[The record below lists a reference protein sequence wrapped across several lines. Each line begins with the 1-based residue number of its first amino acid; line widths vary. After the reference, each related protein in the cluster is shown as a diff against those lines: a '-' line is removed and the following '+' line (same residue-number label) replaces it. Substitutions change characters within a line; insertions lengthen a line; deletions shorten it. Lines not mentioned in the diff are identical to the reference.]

1 MRHSCGKFVQKSVEN
16 YVKKCVQK
24 LCKLI
29 VQKWQT
35 INKIVR
41 KISFTQAKV
50 DFKQVFAIFYH
61 NFHTQFLFN
70 SPLLSESFAPFAHRT
85 INTTITF
92 NNKEE
97 INF

>member
-1 MRHSCGKFVQKSVEN
+1 MPAKSGKSVQNSVQKCAQKTWKLFVQNYQKVE
-16 YVKKCVQK
+16 KFTQK
-24 LCKLI
+24 M
-29 VQKWQT
+29 
-35 INKIVR
+35 
-41 KISFTQAKV
+41 SFTQAKV

-97 INF
+97 KINF

>member
-1 MRHSCGKFVQKSVEN
+1 MQIKSGKSVQNYVQKSA
-16 YVKKCVQK
+16 QK
-24 LCKLI
+24 TCKLI

-50 DFKQVFAIFYH
+50 GFKQVFAIFYH
-61 NFHTQFLFN
+61 NFHTLFLLIY
-70 SPLLSESFAPFAHRT
+70 SLLNGSFTLFTHRT
-85 INTTITF
+85 TNTTITF

>member
-1 MRHSCGKFVQKSVEN
+1 MQIKSGKSVQNYVQKSA
-16 YVKKCVQK
+16 QK
-24 LCKLI
+24 TCKLI

-50 DFKQVFAIFYH
+50 GFKQVFAIFYH
-61 NFHTQFLFN
+61 NFHTLFL
-70 SPLLSESFAPFAHRT
+70 STYSLLNDSFTLFTHRT
-85 INTTITF
+85 TNTTITF

>member
-1 MRHSCGKFVQKSVEN
+1 MPAKSGKSVQNSVQKYAQKSWKLFVQNCQKVEKII
-16 YVKKCVQK
+16 KKM
-24 LCKLI
+24 
-29 VQKWQT
+29 
-35 INKIVR
+35 
-41 KISFTQAKV
+41 SFSQAKV
-50 DFKQVFAIFYH
+50 GFKQVFAIFYH

-70 SPLLSESFAPFAHRT
+70 SSLLNQSFAPFAHRT

>member
-1 MRHSCGKFVQKSVEN
+1 MQIKSGKSVQNYVQKSA
-16 YVKKCVQK
+16 QK
-24 LCKLI
+24 TCKLI

-35 INKIVR
+35 INKIIR

-61 NFHTQFLFN
+61 NFHTPFN
-70 SPLLSESFAPFAHRT
+70 SYLPLLSLSFTPFAHRT

>member
-1 MRHSCGKFVQKSVEN
+1 MLTKSGKIVQNSVQKSA
-16 YVKKCVQK
+16 QK
-24 LCKLI
+24 TWKLI
-29 VQKWQT
+29 VQK
-35 INKIVR
+35 NKNVESFI
-41 KISFTQAKV
+41 KNCSFTQAKV

>member
-1 MRHSCGKFVQKSVEN
+1 MPTKSGKLVQN
-16 YVKKCVQK
+16 CVQK
-24 LCKLI
+24 YAQKTWKLI
-29 VQKWQT
+29 VQK
-35 INKIVR
+35 IKIVE
-41 KISFTQAKV
+41 SFIKKCSFSQAKV
-50 DFKQVFAIFYH
+50 GFKQVFAIFYH

-70 SPLLSESFAPFAHRT
+70 SSLLNQSFAPFAHRT

>member
-1 MRHSCGKFVQKSVEN
+1 MCAKNVEIICAKLSESGKIHAKM
-16 YVKKCVQK
+16 
-24 LCKLI
+24 
-29 VQKWQT
+29 
-35 INKIVR
+35 
-41 KISFTQAKV
+41 SFTQAKV